1 MDKNLVALASIKIN
15 APASKVWQALTDP
28 QAIKQY
34 MFGTRVV
41 TDWQEGSP
49 ISWKGEWQGRQ
60 YEDKGIILQFEPEKK
75 LQYSHFSPL
84 SGLPDKPENYHQ
96 VTVELTADGN
106 QTRVSLAQDNNE
118 TEDERAHSQQNWE
131 MMLESLKKFLEDKL

>member
-84 SGLPDKPENYHQ
+84 SGAEDLPENYHI
-96 VTVELTADGN
+96 VTVELLPEGG
-106 QTRVSLAQDNNE
+106 QTRVTLAQDHNA
-118 TEDERAHSQQNWE
+118 TEEERDHSKQNWN
-131 MMLESLKKFLEDKL
+131 MMLADLKKFLEQ

>member
-49 ISWKGEWQGRQ
+49 IVWKGEWQGRQ

-84 SGLPDKPENYHQ
+84 SGAEDLPENYHI
-96 VTVELTADGN
+96 VTVELLPEGN
-106 QTRVSLAQDNNE
+106 QTRVTLAQDHNA
-118 TEDERAHSQQNWE
+118 TEEERDHSKQNWN
-131 MMLESLKKFLEDKL
+131 MMLADLKKFLEQ